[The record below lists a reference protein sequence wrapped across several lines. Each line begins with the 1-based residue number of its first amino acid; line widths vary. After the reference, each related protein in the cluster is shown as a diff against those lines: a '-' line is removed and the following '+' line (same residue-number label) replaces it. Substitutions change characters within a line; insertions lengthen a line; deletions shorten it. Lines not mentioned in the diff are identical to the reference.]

1 MHEIFQGDVYVHYM
15 QYLNEVKNGI
25 VHVHVQYG
33 MVHIMVYYNMQCST
47 L

>member
-15 QYLNEVKNGI
+15 QYLNEVKYGI
-25 VHVHVQYG
+25 VHVQYG